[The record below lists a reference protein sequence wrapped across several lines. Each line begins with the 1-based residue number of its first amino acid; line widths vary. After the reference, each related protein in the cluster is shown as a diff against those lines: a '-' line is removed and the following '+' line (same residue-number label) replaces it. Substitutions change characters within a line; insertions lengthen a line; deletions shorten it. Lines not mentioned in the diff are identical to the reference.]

1 MAAEFPMPSVSAG
14 NPIPSHFEP
23 LQEEFV
29 VSKTIYADNGADY
42 KVQAGGSG
50 MRRWILRYT
59 VLSAAAAAIL
69 DAHLAST
76 FYSED
81 EGSGVGF
88 NFRDR
93 DSGVLYANVH
103 YAPGGYKKDHNKI
116 WSRSR
121 DIILEKRP

>member
-1 MAAEFPMPSVSAG
+1 MAAEFPMVSVSGA
-14 NPIPSHFEP
+14 NPILSYFEAIP
-23 LQEEFV
+23 EEFV

-59 VLSAAAAAIL
+59 VLSIAAAAIL

-88 NFRDR
+88 QFRDR
-93 DSGVLYANVH
+93 DTGVLYSNVH
-103 YAPGGYKKDHNKI
+103 YAAGGYKKDHTKT

-121 DIILEKRP
+121 EIILEKRP